1 MRTLIDPSLAEQAV
15 DTPPEDTRAYFRGEC
30 LRRYGA
36 AVAAAS
42 WDSVIF
48 DVGRESLVR
57 VPMLEPQRGTK
68 AHVGELLDRCP
79 TAAALIEELNGPR

>member
-1 MRTLIDPSLAEQAV
+1 MG
-15 DTPPEDTRAYFRGEC
+15 TPPADTRAYFRGEC
-30 LRRYGA
+30 LRRYGT

-57 VPMLEPQRGTK
+57 VPMLEPLRGTQK
-68 AHVGELLDRCP
+68 HVGELLDRCP
-79 TAAALIEELNGPR
+79 TAADLVEALNAPR